1 MLIPAII
8 TLEDG
13 RKEARVSPD
22 PPGFISAIFRWGK
35 DPVKS
40 QPYELDVLNCSEHGL
55 ALLLTEKDHHSLSSL
70 KPGDRI
76 SGMTLFAASAL
87 TVVNGTVRHKTFIED
102 GPYQGCFVI
111 GLETRADLSPANRK
125 SRRHGS

>member
-22 PPGFISAIFRWGK
+22 PSGFISAIFSWGK
-35 DPVKS
+35 GPAKS
-40 QPYELDVLNCSEHGL
+40 QSYELDVLNCSKHGL
-55 ALLLTEKDHHSLSSL
+55 ALRLTEKDHHSFSSL

-76 SGMTLFAASAL
+76 SGMMLFAASAL
-87 TVVNGTVRHKTFIED
+87 TLVNGTVRHKTFIED
-102 GPYQGCFVI
+102 GPYQGDFVI
-111 GLETRADLSPANRK
+111 GLETRLDLSPASRK
-125 SRRHGS
+125 FKRHGA